1 MEIVKKIIVPTGEI
15 YTAKGEK
22 GMPGTV
28 CELEDCVAHITEE
41 ERGC

>member
-1 MEIVKKIIVPTGEI
+1 MQDEKCRWHHEGSCL
-15 YTAKGEK
+15 K